1 MKKWSAGLMLS
12 LVSLASCAQKSEP
25 PKAAN
30 NNTLLWKISGNG
42 LKNPSYLFGTIHM
55 LCSDDAIL
63 SSNMKKAIS
72 NADEIYLE
80 VDLDNMMEMLT
91 VIPKMKMTGD
101 TTLQD
106 LLSKEDY
113 EKVKNYFEARQ
124 SLLPFSMLETFKP
137 ILAASTLEQ
146 GDLPCDESSAMEQV
160 IMEAAKENKKTIKG
174 LETMGYQ
181 ASMLDSIPYKYQ
193 AQQLVSYIDN
203 ADKNEDSK
211 EMKEMLRAY
220 NEQDLAKLEA
230 MLLKTDA
237 GISAFTDIL
246 LYNRNRNW
254 VQKLKELM
262 KNKSLVV
269 AVGAGHLPGEQG
281 VIQLLRKEGYKVE
294 PVDNKLTKTKEI

>member
-203 ADKNEDSK
+203 ATIKLARLFQNIKKCVNVKMWKCANMKMWKWSK
-211 EMKEMLRAY
+211 F
-220 NEQDLAKLEA
+220 QI
-230 MLLKTDA
+230 
-237 GISAFTDIL
+237 IS
-246 LYNRNRNW
+246 Y
-254 VQKLKELM
+254 
-262 KNKSLVV
+262 SL
-269 AVGAGHLPGEQG
+269 
-281 VIQLLRKEGYKVE
+281 
-294 PVDNKLTKTKEI
+294 

>member
-1 MKKWSAGLMLS
+1 
-12 LVSLASCAQKSEP
+12 
-25 PKAAN
+25 
-30 NNTLLWKISGNG
+30 
-42 LKNPSYLFGTIHM
+42 M
-55 LCSDDAIL
+55 LCSDDAVL
-63 SSNMKKAIS
+63 SPNMKKAIS
-72 NADEIYLE
+72 NADEVYLE

-146 GDLPCDESSAMEQV
+146 GDLPCDASSAMEQV
-160 IMEAAKENKKTIKG
+160 IMEAAKENNKTIKG

-181 ASMLDSIPYKYQ
+181 AGMLDSIPYKYQ
-193 AQQLVSYIDN
+193 AQQLLSYIEN

-211 EMKEMLRAY
+211 EMKEMLQAY
-220 NEQDLAKLEA
+220 NDQDLAKLEA

-237 GISAFTDIL
+237 GISSFTDIL
-246 LYNRNRNW
+246 LYNRNRTW

-262 KNKSLVV
+262 KNKALVI
-269 AVGAGHLPGEQG
+269 AVGAGHLPGDQG
-281 VIQLLRKEGYKVE
+281 VIQLLRKVGYKVE
-294 PVDNKLTKTKEI
+294 PVDNILSKTKEI

>member
-124 SLLPFSMLETFKP
+124 SLLPFSMIETFML
-137 ILAASTLEQ
+137 ILTAS
-146 GDLPCDESSAMEQV
+146 
-160 IMEAAKENKKTIKG
+160 
-174 LETMGYQ
+174 
-181 ASMLDSIPYKYQ
+181 
-193 AQQLVSYIDN
+193 
-203 ADKNEDSK
+203 
-211 EMKEMLRAY
+211 
-220 NEQDLAKLEA
+220 
-230 MLLKTDA
+230 
-237 GISAFTDIL
+237 IL
-246 LYNRNRNW
+246 
-254 VQKLKELM
+254 
-262 KNKSLVV
+262 
-269 AVGAGHLPGEQG
+269 
-281 VIQLLRKEGYKVE
+281 
-294 PVDNKLTKTKEI
+294 